1 MLAAHSSPKP
11 DYITVLAIY
20 DDPPSKHR
28 TNCSDG
34 QPTSKLSIPISGSS
48 EFIGKGGHSAN
59 NGNVQRTEIGASL
72 YPKESFAPSF
82 DVSNKST
89 SILRNSNK
97 KNLQNDCHSVHFE
110 GKSQS
115 DVNRLVNSYN
125 CIEKWNGNSRKSR
138 IANSFLDAKESIEHE
153 LNEKWPDFDRTLYQ
167 LQRIVLSA
175 DTKELSL
182 GLEVSPVPNLS
193 SPSRLL
199 AVEVRSIEENGRI
212 ADDGRLRVGD
222 QLVEINEMPCE
233 MASFA
238 RVQLRL
244 RELQSFTNPSFAFF
258 RRIPQIKPSDNQQ
271 NPQRVLPVTTA
282 LQMGNTSQIGETK
295 IVRLKK
301 GEEGFGFTY
310 AGRESFANDRREFL
324 FYVKAI
330 RKECGGMAI
339 GDRILQVDKMSLAG
353 MSQSEVTSLLK
364 GKLLGDV
371 IELLIS
377 RNVVDSEHQMEG
389 KSEKEA
395 NIGRP
400 TDQILDSLNAH
411 FLSKPDM
418 ELHCLDIPLNDTP
431 GAGLGLSLKAQRV
444 GTIDSGL
451 YIRSILHGSA
461 AFKDG
466 RLQVNDRLVG
476 IEDQNLLNYELNGEA
491 LEAFMRTISQMPQ
504 MKQSIRLFV
513 VRKMQLLRD
522 LNSKPFGGGA
532 RRGSDSDLSQ
542 LSNFDREAPS
552 RRSISEKR
560 SLVAH
565 RDPSHLR
572 TYQKIVHQRQIS
584 APALSSTA
592 VSNSTRSRRSLYDEF
607 RRVRSSQVGPNGKRQ
622 RPKTMFYVD
631 EAGVSLDANSGFS
644 STFPPNTVRVTN
656 NKNNNHIDSL
666 IASRSA
672 MCDSE
677 NEAIPSSTS
686 YPSSL
691 SEFAKGV
698 AKNKNPCTHCQ
709 DQSELKQ
716 TKSRRGSLGNGLF
729 KLFGRGSTHKEKD
742 GGKERPHRPPPPPYH
757 RLPPM
762 ANHPHHQPPCQ
773 CSSIEQYCPQQCSHI
788 YSGPTAN
795 FDHLHRT
802 NNCTRLHHFYRSS
815 LHPTPARSFGTS
827 ITDRRQ
833 FRSAHFGP
841 VEVPHSQDDT
851 NTLCREQQW
860 PSHIQNIRHSRRQN
874 PATKPSQL
882 AWTTIIHS
890 IPGSLPER
898 VPRDFSDGSDEMHRQ
913 NHRSLP
919 LEQSLLPSPET
930 VTKRKSKSSAVFYD
944 QCSDWVI
951 RC

>member
-1 MLAAHSSPKP
+1 MKMRTLFGSGMKNRDSLKGDLNTQSECWQHIRRQSRITSPCWLFM
-11 DYITVLAIY
+11 TT
-20 DDPPSKHR
+20 HR
-28 TNCSDG
+28 
-34 QPTSKLSIPISGSS
+34 
-48 EFIGKGGHSAN
+48 
-59 NGNVQRTEIGASL
+59 
-72 YPKESFAPSF
+72 
-82 DVSNKST
+82 
-89 SILRNSNK
+89 
-97 KNLQNDCHSVHFE
+97 QNTGRSV
-110 GKSQS
+110 
-115 DVNRLVNSYN
+115 RM
-125 CIEKWNGNSRKSR
+125 NSRRRSCPYP
-138 IANSFLDAKESIEHE
+138 LVGH
-153 LNEKWPDFDRTLYQ
+153 Q
-167 LQRIVLSA
+167 
-175 DTKELSL
+175 SL
-182 GLEVSPVPNLS
+182 LGKVVIPPTMAMSNRQKLEQIYTRRNHLLRLEVSPVPNLS

-212 ADDGRLRVGD
+212 ADDGRLKVGD
-222 QLVEINEMPCE
+222 QLVETNEMPCE
-233 MASFA
+233 MVSFA

-258 RRIPQIKPSDNQQ
+258 RRIPQIKPSESQQ

-324 FYVKAI
+324 FYVKGL

-389 KSEKEA
+389 KCEKEA

-504 MKQSIRLFV
+504 TKQSIRLFV

-631 EAGVSLDANSGFS
+631 ETGASLDADSGFS
-644 STFPPNTVRVTN
+644 STFPPNT
-656 NKNNNHIDSL
+656 
-666 IASRSA
+666 
-672 MCDSE
+672 
-677 NEAIPSSTS
+677 
-686 YPSSL
+686 
-691 SEFAKGV
+691 
-698 AKNKNPCTHCQ
+698 
-709 DQSELKQ
+709 

-851 NTLCREQQW
+851 TTLCREQQW

-874 PATKPSQL
+874 PGTKPSQL
-882 AWTTIIHS
+882 AWTTIIRS

-898 VPRDFSDGSDEMHRQ
+898 VPRDFSDVSDEMHRQ
-913 NHRSLP
+913 NHRPLP
-919 LEQSLLPSPET
+919 PEQSLLPPSLET
-930 VTKRKSKSSAVFYD
+930 VTKQKSKPSAVFYD